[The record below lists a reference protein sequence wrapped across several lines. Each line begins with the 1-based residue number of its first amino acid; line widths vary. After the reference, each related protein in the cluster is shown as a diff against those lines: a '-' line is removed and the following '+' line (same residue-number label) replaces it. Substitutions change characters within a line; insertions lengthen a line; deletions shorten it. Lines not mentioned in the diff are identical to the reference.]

1 MFIIS
6 YYIPWF
12 ILPTKIYRFVKVHRK
27 LFFALFSKDVI
38 NLTKFCR
45 LSVTNLVIGTVI
57 CFFKNLHLLYTNLSM
72 VWMKCNEI
80 RKPFLNNGLVLK
92 KLKLH
97 VSHLFWCVYRRDRT
111 SVNAHKI
118 LHRAI
123 RWTIVMKHNTGIHCT
138 CPWNQSS
145 TYTQKSA
152 DN

>member
-1 MFIIS
+1 MRDWKWIKLIKLRHNWYGSYPLEYCMNTCIGYKQFSNDVCLSSHII
-6 YYIPWF
+6 YLGLF
-12 ILPTKIYRFVKVHRK
+12 CLRFVKVHRK

-45 LSVTNLVIGTVI
+45 RSVTNLVIGTVI

-97 VSHLFWCVYRRDRT
+97 VSHLFWCVY
-111 SVNAHKI
+111 S
-118 LHRAI
+118 
-123 RWTIVMKHNTGIHCT
+123 
-138 CPWNQSS
+138 
-145 TYTQKSA
+145 
-152 DN
+152 